1 MQNLDWNNLA
11 EQLANPQTYM
21 PWLLNLGIA
30 IAILILGRYLVK
42 LLLMI
47 ARRVLVRVGFDEILQ
62 NFICSIAKSF
72 LYLVLLVAALDQI
85 GVDTTSLIALIG
97 AAGLAI
103 GLALQDSLKNF
114 ASSVM
119 LIIFRPFTEG
129 DYIEAAGTSGSVKKV
144 NIFSTVMRSPD
155 NKEIIVP
162 NGEIFSGT
170 IINYSANDERRVD
183 WVFGIGYGDDLKKAK
198 TIIQSLIEADK
209 RIKTDPEPLIVVGE
223 LADSSVNLIVR
234 AWVDTGDYWDVRF
247 EMTENVKLTFDEQG
261 VSIPFPQMDVH
272 MEQAA

>member
-1 MQNLDWNNLA
+1 MQDLDWNNLV
-11 EQLANPQTYM
+11 EKLVNPETYL
-21 PWLLNLGIA
+21 PWLINLGVA
-30 IAILILGRYLVK
+30 IAIVFFGRYVVK
-42 LLLMI
+42 FLMMI
-47 ARRVLVRVGFDEILQ
+47 ARRVLARAGFDEILQ

-72 LYLVLLVAALDQI
+72 LYLVLLVVALDQI

-114 ASSVM
+114 ASGVM
-119 LIIFRPFTEG
+119 LIVFRPFTEG
-129 DYIEAAGTSGSVKKV
+129 DFVEAGGTSGSVKKV
-144 NIFSTVMRSPD
+144 NIFSTVMKSPD

-198 TIIQSLIEADK
+198 TIIQSLVESDE

-223 LADSSVNLIVR
+223 LGDSSVNLIVR
-234 AWVDTGDYWDVRF
+234 AWVATGDFWDVKF
-247 EMTENVKLTFDEQG
+247 EMTENVKLAFDEQG
-261 VSIPFPQMDVH
+261 ISIPFPQMDVH
-272 MEQAA
+272 MDKAA

>member
-1 MQNLDWNNLA
+1 MQDLDWNNLV
-11 EQLANPQTYM
+11 EKLLNPETYL
-21 PWLLNLGIA
+21 PWLINLGVA
-30 IAILILGRYLVK
+30 IAIVFFGRYVVK
-42 LLLMI
+42 FLMMI
-47 ARRVLVRVGFDEILQ
+47 ARRVLARAGFDEILQ

-72 LYLVLLVAALDQI
+72 LYLVLLVVALDQI

-114 ASSVM
+114 ASGVM
-119 LIIFRPFTEG
+119 LIVFRPFTEG
-129 DYIEAAGTSGSVKKV
+129 DFVEAGGTSGSVKKV
-144 NIFSTVMRSPD
+144 NIFSTVMKSPD

-198 TIIQSLIEADK
+198 TIIQSLVESDE

-223 LADSSVNLIVR
+223 LGDSSVNLIVR
-234 AWVDTGDYWDVRF
+234 AWVATGDFWDVKF
-247 EMTENVKLTFDEQG
+247 EMTENVKLAFDEQG
-261 VSIPFPQMDVH
+261 ISIPFPQMDVH
-272 MEQAA
+272 MDKAA

>member
-1 MQNLDWNNLA
+1 MQDLDWNNLV
-11 EQLANPQTYM
+11 EKLANPETYL
-21 PWLLNLGIA
+21 PWLINLGVA
-30 IAILILGRYLVK
+30 IAIVFFGRYVVK
-42 LLLMI
+42 FLLMI
-47 ARRVLVRVGFDEILQ
+47 ARRVLARAGFDEILQ

-72 LYLVLLVAALDQI
+72 LYLVLLVVALDQI

-114 ASSVM
+114 ASGVM
-119 LIIFRPFTEG
+119 LIVFRPFTEG
-129 DYIEAAGTSGSVKKV
+129 DFVEAGGASGSVKKV
-144 NIFSTVMRSPD
+144 NIFSTVMKSPD

-198 TIIQSLIEADK
+198 TIIQSLIDADD
-209 RIKTDPEPLIVVGE
+209 RIKTNPEPLIVVGE

-234 AWVDTGDYWDVRF
+234 AWVATGDFWDVKF
-247 EMTENVKLTFDEQG
+247 EMTENVKLAFDEQG
-261 VSIPFPQMDVH
+261 ISIPFPQMDVH
-272 MEQAA
+272 MDKAA

>member
-1 MQNLDWNNLA
+1 MQDLDWNSLA
-11 EQLANPQTYM
+11 EKLTNPETYL
-21 PWLLNLGIA
+21 PWLINLGIA
-30 IAILILGRYLVK
+30 IAIVFFGRYVVK
-42 LLLMI
+42 FLMMI
-47 ARRVLVRVGFDEILQ
+47 ARRVLARAGFDEILQ

-72 LYLVLLVAALDQI
+72 LYLVLLVVALDQI

-114 ASSVM
+114 ASGVM
-119 LIIFRPFTEG
+119 LIVFRPFTEG
-129 DYIEAAGTSGSVKKV
+129 DFVEAGGTSGSVKKV
-144 NIFSTVMRSPD
+144 NIFSTVMKSPD

-198 TIIQSLIEADK
+198 TIIQSLVESDE

-223 LADSSVNLIVR
+223 LGDSSVNLIVR
-234 AWVDTGDYWDVRF
+234 AWVATGDFWDVKF
-247 EMTENVKLTFDEQG
+247 EMTENVKLAFDEQG
-261 VSIPFPQMDVH
+261 ISIPFPQMDVH
-272 MEQAA
+272 MDKAA